1 MKSSSNFKIS
11 KILYLDFIKPI
22 IDYFCILN
30 GNEWLY
36 EIIFPIFV
44 GICCVL
50 ECAYKNKTIV
60 ALDKLS
66 DMLLSVISILI
77 GITVL
82 LITLLLT
89 CSNDNIEKL
98 KTKTTTK
105 KLNGNNLSMFQIL
118 HIQFTYSLFTE
129 VFLLIVIFAYLY
141 FFKVVALNNIIICS
155 GFLFVYIYIILN
167 ILLSIVRGITN
178 IYFAL
183 FNSK

>member
-1 MKSSSNFKIS
+1 MKVNNKFKIS
-11 KILYLDFIKPI
+11 QILYLEFIKPI
-22 IDYFCILN
+22 VDYICILN
-30 GNEWLY
+30 CNEWIY
-36 EIIFPIFV
+36 EIIFPILV
-44 GICCVL
+44 SVCCVSQ
-50 ECAYKNKTIV
+50 CAHKNKTIV
-60 ALDKLS
+60 VLDKLS

-89 CSNDNIEKL
+89 CSNNNIDKL
-98 KTKTTTK
+98 KAKETTK
-105 KLNGNNLSMFQIL
+105 KLNGNNLNLFQIL
-118 HIQFTYSLFTE
+118 HIQFTSSLFAE

-141 FFKVVALNNIIICS
+141 FFKVVTLNNIIISS
-155 GFLFVYIYIILN
+155 GFLLVYVYIILN